1 MDSLGVRDAPGFTY
15 DTSGS
20 ESSDGVLG
28 VVISSILRSEVKG
41 GCAYAIKMDQSD
53 RIFVIGAT
61 GIEFVE
67 SGPAIIPTPAPT
79 PPVGILE
86 FEYFPNEALAV
97 GQRHRSDVLISRTP
111 IDVNGVIS
119 SVDGILPHIPTVA
132 RAFRERLRSCPNPAT
147 FGNELMQLWNILF
160 RSRYVCRRSP
170 LVMTHAAA
178 FEFAINELV
187 LACEECRFMELV
199 NPEESKVMAP
209 LHFLKQDGAFLELV
223 SQQFGL
229 ASPVSSVR

>member
-1 MDSLGVRDAPGFTY
+1 
-15 DTSGS
+15 
-20 ESSDGVLG
+20 
-28 VVISSILRSEVKG
+28 
-41 GCAYAIKMDQSD
+41 MDQSD

-97 GQRHRSDVLISRTP
+97 GQQHLSDVDISRTP
-111 IDVNGVIS
+111 IDVNSVIS

-147 FGNELMQLWNILF
+147 FDKELLQLWNILF

-178 FEFAINELV
+178 FEFAINELL
-187 LACEECRFMELV
+187 LACEECRFMEPVLS
-199 NPEESKVMAP
+199 EESKVLAP
-209 LHFLKQDGAFLELV
+209 LHFLKQDATFLELA

-229 ASPVSSVR
+229 ASPVSSVRWR